1 MSSVRRRW
9 NFFWYFW
16 IQYNPFERSKVKF
29 WSHFE
34 QQVCTGP
41 LKNGLLRAQIL
52 SFWPKIWK
60 WSMLH
65 INQFFISF
73 PTPYSN
79 FGYVKYFLKYSPF
92 PKIYLFQLCDFA
104 NFFGRMESYSVRRS
118 GFFRRAYVWPK
129 ILKMSILH
137 TLFVNSKVSAAHFSH
152 KSSDQIDQMDRKLTL
167 KNLWLR
173 NWLPFPNFSIP

>member
-65 INQFFISF
+65 INQFFIGF

-79 FGYVKYFLKYSPF
+79 FGYVKYFLKYSHF
-92 PKIYLFQLCDFA
+92 SKIYFCNFGKFP
-104 NFFGRMESYSVRRS
+104 NFFCCMRAYSVRHVATPGQQYTYR
-118 GFFRRAYVWPK
+118 FFRNNSVLLRTD
-129 ILKMSILH
+129 ILRSSIFL
-137 TLFVNSKVSAAHFSH
+137 LY
-152 KSSDQIDQMDRKLTL
+152 
-167 KNLWLR
+167 
-173 NWLPFPNFSIP
+173 